1 VSSRLSEGERVRR
14 LAELKSFLE
23 AKVRSLEEELTRTRE
38 LMDLVD
44 ALLVEGSFKKL
55 EPKVVAEVEREVSRT
70 PLSTIDGVKL
80 ADFIV
85 EGNTIRVEPSPEL
98 KLEVSY
104 PPLSSFLINKVLE
117 PMRKKDLESVRAGEK
132 SEDEAF
138 SYEIS
143 QEGNSLK
150 ALTLKNFG
158 DERRLVELKSA
169 IKWTLRRMYERSIGK
184 TR

>member
-1 VSSRLSEGERVRR
+1 MSEGERVRR

-23 AKVRSLEEELTRTRE
+23 AKVRSLEGELTRTRE

-44 ALLVEGSFKKL
+44 ALLAEGSFKKL

-98 KLEVSY
+98 NLEVSY